1 MAERA
6 AESIGLRTDGWGR
19 VVGGGTRA
27 QEETDG
33 GGWSEKPPV
42 LRKGLMGRVVGGGT
56 RAQKGTAVDGFR
68 SKD

>member
-1 MAERA
+1 M
-6 AESIGLRTDGWGR
+6 
-19 VVGGGTRA
+19 VGGDTRA